1 MRALLAGGGT
11 AGHVNPLLATAAE
24 LVRRDPEVRL
34 AALGTSAGLE
44 ARLVPEAGLDLVTI
58 PRARIPRQVSTE
70 WCGLPGSLVAAVRGA
85 RWAIDRVG
93 ADVVVGFGGYV
104 AAPAYLA
111 ARRRGVPV
119 VVHEANSR
127 PGLANRLGAWR
138 AARVAVAFSRT
149 PLRGAHLTG
158 LPLRPAI
165 ADLDRARARQGAADA
180 LGLDPARRV
189 LVVTGGSL
197 GAQRLNQ
204 TVLAVAPSLLAAGV
218 QVLHLTGA
226 GKAGEARG
234 AIVHPD
240 YHVREYLDQMDL
252 AYAVAD
258 LVIAR
263 AGAGS
268 VSEIAAVGV
277 ASVLVPLP
285 IGNGEQGL
293 NARDLVEAG
302 GAIAVAD
309 GDFTPQWAADRLPP
323 LFCAPDTLATM
334 SARASAV
341 GIRDGA
347 ARLADLIEE
356 VAR

>member
-1 MRALLAGGGT
+1 VRALLAGGGT

-24 LVRRDPEVRL
+24 LARRDPE
-34 AALGTSAGLE
+34 ALIVTVGTSAGLE
-44 ARLVPEAGLDLVTI
+44 ARLVPAAGLDVVTI
-58 PRARIPRQVSTE
+58 PRARIPRALSAE
-70 WCGLPGSLVAAVRGA
+70 WLRLPGNLAAAIRGA
-85 RWAIDRVG
+85 REAIEKLD

-104 AAPAYLA
+104 AAPVYLA

-127 PGLANRLGAWR
+127 PGLANRLGARR
-138 AARVAVAFSRT
+138 AAAVAVAFPGT
-149 PLRGAHLTG
+149 PLSGAHVTG

-165 ADLDRARARQGAADA
+165 ANLDRAAARPGAAIA
-180 LGLDPARRV
+180 LGLDPARPV
-189 LVVTGGSL
+189 LLVTGGSL

-204 TVLAVAPSLLAAGV
+204 TVLSVAPALLGAGV

-226 GKAGEARG
+226 GKAAEVRAG
-234 AIVHPD
+234 IVHPD
-240 YHVREYLDQMDL
+240 YHIREYVDAMDL

-293 NARDLVEAG
+293 NARGLVAAG

-309 GDFTPQWAADRLPP
+309 GDFTPRWAADHLPP
-323 LFCAPDTLATM
+323 LFADPQVLATM
-334 SARASAV
+334 SARASRA

-347 ARLADLIEE
+347 ARLVDVIEG